1 MAPSGDY
8 HHFHP
13 SRMGPAQSCQI
24 RRRDLKFGVQQSA
37 VDIDTQKADGRFH
50 QEDFTSRDYAGTAT
64 AGSPKPV
71 TAVYIIT
78 PARVLYCCIRMGSL
92 LFFAFSWWGILLQAF
107 AIIHF
112 IRRRP
117 DTFWLWI
124 ILIGGWL
131 GALVYIAVEAIPDA
145 GLLRQSFKVFP
156 RRKRIRELEAA
167 ILDNPS
173 AGNYEELGDLY
184 LEEGQYARSRQA
196 YDKSIS
202 SRTDSPDPFYRRG
215 VAAIMMGDFA
225 AALPDLERVV
235 SSDPTYDFHRAA
247 GLLAHAYANSG
258 QTEKAAALFQQVVKI
273 STSSETY
280 YNYACFLASQ
290 QRHAEAREW
299 ARQILAKKP
308 TMPGYLRRR
317 ERPWFRKANTL
328 LLRLP
333 SN

>member
-1 MAPSGDY
+1 
-8 HHFHP
+8 
-13 SRMGPAQSCQI
+13 
-24 RRRDLKFGVQQSA
+24 
-37 VDIDTQKADGRFH
+37 
-50 QEDFTSRDYAGTAT
+50 
-64 AGSPKPV
+64 
-71 TAVYIIT
+71 
-78 PARVLYCCIRMGSL
+78 MGSL

-131 GALVYIAVEAIPDA
+131 GALVYIAVEAVPDA

-156 RRKRIRELEAA
+156 RRKRIRELGAA
-167 ILDNPS
+167 VLDNPS

-184 LEEGQYARSRQA
+184 LEEGQFAKARQA
-196 YDKSIS
+196 YDKAIS

-215 VAAIMMGDFA
+215 VAAVQMGDFA

-235 SSDPTYDFHRAA
+235 STDRTYDFHGAA
-247 GLLAHAYANSG
+247 GLLAHAYANTG
-258 QTEKAAALFQQVVKI
+258 QPEKAEALFRQVTRI

-280 YNYACFLASQ
+280 YNYSCFLTSQ
-290 QRHAEAREW
+290 ERHAEAREW

-308 TMPGYLRRR
+308 SMPGYLRRR
-317 ERPWFRKANTL
+317 ERPWFRKANAL
-328 LLRLP
+328 LKRLP
-333 SN
+333 A